1 MTTAIILAGGLGT
14 RLREVVSDRPKPMAL
29 ISGKPFLEYLLDY
42 WMNQGVSHFIL
53 SVGYQYSVI
62 QDYFGTSYRGCD
74 ISYAIEP
81 SPLGTGGGVLLA
93 IAKLNNKDEP
103 FLLLNGD
110 TFFAIELDKLTQFHQ
125 QTQSDCTFSLFR
137 ADEAQR
143 YMGIDITSSGK
154 ITALNAEK
162 GKAGE
167 LANGGV
173 YLINPAVI
181 KRHYADDSKGQ
192 VLSLESDIFYQLL
205 AHGEPIYGLEFDSCF
220 IDIGLPYDYARA
232 PTIIGLEK
240 V

>member
-1 MTTAIILAGGLGT
+1 MITAIILAGGLGT

-42 WMNQGVSHFIL
+42 WVNQGVSRFIL
-53 SVGYQYSVI
+53 SVGYKSSVI
-62 QDYFGTSYRGCD
+62 QEYFGFDYRGCE

-81 SPLGTGGGVLLA
+81 SPLGTGGGVLLS
-93 IAKLNNKDEP
+93 ISQLKNMDEP

-110 TFFAIELDKLTQFHQ
+110 TFFAVELDKLVHFHKH
-125 QTQSDCTFSLFR
+125 TQSDCTFSLFR
-137 ADEAQR
+137 ADEARR
-143 YMGIDITSSGK
+143 YMGIDINPSGK

-162 GKAGE
+162 GNAGE

-173 YLINPAVI
+173 YLINPSVI
-181 KRHYADDSKGQ
+181 HRYYSDSSGQ

-205 AHGEPIYGLEFDSCF
+205 EHGENIYGLEFDSCF

-232 PTIIGLEK
+232 PTIIGLDK